1 MALMSPC
8 LGCGRLV
15 PYGASRCEE
24 CARKLGERSA
34 ESSRERERAR
44 RKAREADADPKYRA
58 FYRSKEW
65 RALSA
70 SVLSRASFVCEDC
83 GGLACEVH
91 HEPSIKTEGGWD
103 RRLDAGCLH
112 PLCTRCHN
120 ARHARFGK
128 PRGAVE
134 KVSPPHLGNGQGA
147 CGAQKS
153 RNTI

>member
-1 MALMSPC
+1 MAAC

-15 PYGASRCEE
+15 PYGMSRCDE
-24 CARKLGERSA
+24 CARKAEERFA
-34 ESSRERERAR
+34 GLSRSRERAR

-91 HEPSIKTEGGWD
+91 HEPSIKTAGGWAG
-103 RRLDAGCLH
+103 RLDASHLH

-128 PRGAVE
+128 APGAVG
-134 KVSPPHLGNGQGA
+134 KVSSTALGNGQGDCSA
-147 CGAQKS
+147 
-153 RNTI
+153 